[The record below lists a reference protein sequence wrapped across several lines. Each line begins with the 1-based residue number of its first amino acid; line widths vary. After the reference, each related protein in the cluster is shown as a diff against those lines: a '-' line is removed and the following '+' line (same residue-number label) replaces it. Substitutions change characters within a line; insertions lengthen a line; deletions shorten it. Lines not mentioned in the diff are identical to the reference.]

1 MGVDRASVPVWS
13 HGPMRFSVWPLS
25 VHGFADLAGVVG
37 HCEATGW
44 DGAYVVDHF
53 MGNREDDAPDDTPVL
68 EALTTLAALAAQ
80 TERIRLG
87 PLVLGGTYRHPAV
100 VAKSAA
106 TLDDLSGGRIVL
118 GLGAGW
124 QRNEHRAY
132 GIELPPVKERMDRF
146 EEGAVAI
153 RSLLTEDRTT
163 FAGDHVELTDAPCRP
178 TPPGGRLPILIGA
191 KGERRGL
198 RIAARV
204 ADEWNSCATVD
215 QLRHRSEV
223 LARHCDDLGRD
234 PAEIRRS
241 TQAFVRLVDDS
252 AEADRLRSEP
262 SSRPRLI
269 GTVGEVVDQIG
280 AYAEVGLDE
289 LIVPDWDMGTG
300 AQRLEALDRI
310 QRDVAPAFR

>member
-1 MGVDRASVPVWS
+1 
-13 HGPMRFSVWPLS
+13 MRFSVWPAS
-25 VHGFADLAGVVG
+25 THGFTDLAQLVE
-37 HCEATGW
+37 HCERTGW

-53 MGNREDDAPDDTPVL
+53 MADRADGAPDDTPVL
-68 EALTTLAALAAQ
+68 EAMTALAALAAH
-80 TERIRLG
+80 TDRIRLG

-106 TLDDLSGGRIVL
+106 TLDQISGGRIVL

-132 GIELPPVKERMDRF
+132 GIALPPVKERMDRF

-153 RSLLTEDRTT
+153 RSLLNQDRTT
-163 FAGDHVELTDAPCRP
+163 FAGDHVELTDAPCQP
-178 TPPGGRLPILIGA
+178 SPPAGRLPILIGA

-204 ADEWNSCATVD
+204 ADEWNSWATVD

-223 LARHCDDLGRD
+223 LAQHCSELGRD
-234 PAEIRRS
+234 PADIRRS
-241 TQAFVRLVDDS
+241 TQAFVHLVDDP
-252 AEADRLRSEP
+252 AEADRRRSEP

-269 GTVGEVVDQIG
+269 GSARQVVDQIG
-280 AYAEVGLDE
+280 AYAEAGLDE
-289 LIVPDWDMGTG
+289 LIVPDWELGTG
-300 AQRLEALDRI
+300 AQRLEVLDRI
-310 QRDVAPAFR
+310 QAEVAPAFR